1 MAPIVLLY
9 RSCALTFK
17 GLKLKHP
24 LFLGCGVPLTS
35 ELDAAAAAEAD
46 VVVSAAAAVAASIV
60 HGTLAAAAE
69 AADFVALRLYSTTL
83 TSADYSYSGRP
94 TW

>member
-1 MAPIVLLY
+1 M
-9 RSCALTFK
+9 TFK
-17 GLKLKHP
+17 GLKLMHP

-60 HGTLAAAAE
+60 HGTLAAAAAAAE